1 MGVCALSGEGH
12 LLQIGPMSDE
22 KPPPT
27 GQGAQRPFSGP
38 TRAAP
43 YALSRLSG
51 PVSLVDVAR
60 EIEHAD
66 TLIASTTNAQL
77 RLIAEQMAAL
87 RDEAERLLERA
98 RLNAELHRVEAR
110 FVRHPGKTYHLYAR
124 APQGGAEVRYWS
136 LLAPADWGGRP
147 PHRFLGSYR
156 LEADHSWTLVAAG
169 DDADHGPR
177 TPKLLPGT

>member
-1 MGVCALSGEGH
+1 
-12 LLQIGPMSDE
+12 MSDQE
-22 KPPPT
+22 QPPT
-27 GQGAQRPFSGP
+27 GQRAQRPFSGP

-110 FVRHPGKTYHLYAR
+110 FVRHPGKTYHLYQR
-124 APQGGAEVRYWS
+124 DPRGTAEARYWS
-136 LLAPADWGGRP
+136 LLSPTDWGGRP

-156 LEADHSWTLVAAG
+156 LEADHSWTLLAG
-169 DDADHGPR
+169 SAPDDGPR

>member
-1 MGVCALSGEGH
+1 
-12 LLQIGPMSDE
+12 MSDDE
-22 KPPPT
+22 QPPN
-27 GQGAQRPFSGP
+27 QGSQRPFSGP
-38 TRAAP
+38 TRTAP

-66 TLIASTTNAQL
+66 AFIASTTNAQL

-87 RDEAERLLERA
+87 RGEAERLLEQA

-110 FVRHPGKTYHLYAR
+110 FVRHPGKTYHLYER
-124 APQGGAEVRYWS
+124 GQNGSELRYWS
-136 LLAPADWGGRP
+136 LLAPADWGEKP

-156 LEADHSWTLVAAG
+156 LESDQSWTAVGARTSAHGQNDAA
-169 DDADHGPR
+169 HGPL
-177 TPKLLPGT
+177 TTKLLPKT

>member
-1 MGVCALSGEGH
+1 
-12 LLQIGPMSDE
+12 MSDE
-22 KPPPT
+22 QQPKT
-27 GQGAQRPFSGP
+27 QGIQRPFAGP

-87 RDEAERLLERA
+87 RGQAERLLEHA
-98 RLNAELHRVEAR
+98 RVNAELHRVEAR
-110 FVRHPGKTYHLYAR
+110 FVRHPGHTYHLYQR
-124 APQGGAEVRYWS
+124 DGGEAQARYWS

-147 PHRFLGSYR
+147 PHRYLGSYR
-156 LEADHSWTLVAAG
+156 MEADRSWTLMGGQDGPESAG
-169 DDADHGPR
+169 HGPQM
-177 TPKLLPGT
+177 PKLLPET